1 MVYWKVKEDFKMSW
15 NIEKQALF
23 EITDRALKG
32 MVLVK
37 ALTKAGYEKIL
48 GILQKAA
55 DTA

>member
-1 MVYWKVKEDFKMSW
+1 MSW